1 MTLGRAPAKPTP
13 AKPASSGDFGAF
25 VAAWDRFFAGI
36 RHARG
41 RAAQAQ
47 ETGELTLSQHHLLAA
62 LAEERELR
70 IGELAVAAG
79 VAPPTATRMLRGLE
93 SAGIVKRLPSDEDRR
108 AVSVR
113 LTAKGRRLLREK
125 RELIARKRRAL
136 YDSLSPAERK
146 QAERLL
152 SRLAEA
158 VDEL

>member
-1 MTLGRAPAKPTP
+1 M
-13 AKPASSGDFGAF
+13 
-25 VAAWDRFFAGI
+25 
-36 RHARG
+36 
-41 RAAQAQ
+41 
-47 ETGELTLSQHHLLAA
+47 
-62 LAEERELR
+62 
-70 IGELAVAAG
+70 
-79 VAPPTATRMLRGLE
+79 
-93 SAGIVKRLPSDEDRR
+93 
-108 AVSVR
+108 SVR

>member
-1 MTLGRAPAKPTP
+1 M
-13 AKPASSGDFGAF
+13 ASASTKTRPSRSDADFDAF
-25 VAAWDRFFAGI
+25 AGAWDRFFAGI

-47 ETGELTLSQHHLLAA
+47 ETGELTLSQHHLLSA

-79 VAPPTATRMLRGLE
+79 VAAPTATRMLQGLE
-93 SAGIVKRLPSDEDRR
+93 SAGIVRRVQSSEDRR

-113 LTAKGRRLLREK
+113 LTAKGKRLLDEKRRLV
-125 RELIARKRRAL
+125 ARKRRAL
-136 YDSLSPAERK
+136 YDSLSPAERA

-152 SRLAEA
+152 NRLAEA